1 MKSQS
6 ELYNG
11 SLLEYLA
18 SVTKNSYLS
27 NLFYATPFATI
38 SLAIASIP
46 AEAYSLPQ
54 WEEATQY
61 LLREKIVFSSAQEA
75 ISYLTSLGQ
84 SIQET
89 PHDFLQHNLSFAPE
103 SLPQTKCR
111 G

>member
-6 ELYNG
+6 EIYNG
-11 SLLEYLA
+11 SLLEYLTF
-18 SVTKNSYLS
+18 VTKNSYLS

-46 AEAYSLPQ
+46 AEAYSLTQ
-54 WEEATQY
+54 WEEASQY
-61 LLREKIVFSSAQEA
+61 LLREKIVFTSTQEA
-75 ISYLTSLGQ
+75 ITYLAVLGQ

-89 PHDFLQHNLSFAPE
+89 PHEFLGHNLSFAPE
-103 SLPQTKCR
+103 SAPQTKYR